1 MNHSTSKPCTQ
12 KILSFFS
19 LSRRYFYAT
28 PDNGLC
34 PLCARGPPTL
44 LHLFTDCSSTRA
56 LCNRFGVPMDPAFLR
71 IFLLQR
77 TGRELSALI
86 DGCDEVLA
94 SLTRVTLA
102 NPPVLASL
110 SIDPDLVIIDTREFQ
125 IRFDGSFMPG
135 VGSGIGITLG
145 YRDSPTSIATFSVP
159 TKTADAQRTE
169 VLGPTLAALIVSTM
183 EG

>member
-1 MNHSTSKPCTQ
+1 M
-12 KILSFFS
+12 
-19 LSRRYFYAT
+19 
-28 PDNGLC
+28 
-34 PLCARGPPTL
+34 
-44 LHLFTDCSSTRA
+44 
-56 LCNRFGVPMDPAFLR
+56 
-71 IFLLQR
+71 
-77 TGRELSALI
+77 I

-110 SIDPDLVIIDTREFQ
+110 SIAPDLVIIDTREFQ
-125 IRFDGSFMPG
+125 IRFDESCMPG

-159 TKTADAQRTE
+159 TKTAHAQRTE
-169 VLGPTLAALIVSTM
+169 VLGPTLEALIVATM